1 MALRQVRL
9 LAARAAAL
17 PASLR
22 QRPSR
27 SPLSAPSRAQTQT
40 AASNSSWA
48 ILASIP
54 RVAAADGADVSLALT
69 PPPRVSILTVS
80 PRVFP
85 EPVTPQ
91 HFPFVLAADPSGLLL
106 LQATLGR
113 PWTREATLGPDGY
126 FKSVTWHNSLPRY
139 FVLDPAADSASAFQL
154 PDPDDAI
161 MHQALLGLI
170 ASPAGY
176 MVAELRPLIGSD
188 KATLLCFSSETG
200 RWVSKPVHY
209 PLPPRHLAPINVL
222 SLHGRLWWVDLEW
235 GVITSDPFADHPVL
249 RFVPFPPDRVLG
261 CREAWGVADIYRC
274 VGVSA
279 GKLRFVDT
287 MYMGPIIGG
296 TPDITVWTLPGP
308 DATEW
313 TLEHQV
319 SFGDIW
325 ADDTYKATGLPVDIP
340 ALALI
345 HPDDPDIVYF
355 FLEEHIF
362 AVDVPARKV
371 VDCKVYHLVAPPR
384 CKVASRF
391 VRAWKLPH
399 PLPSGMLDWSN
410 DPILTERD
418 KAPHGIY
425 PLEGH
430 SMLCRET
437 FKVRAIPCCA
447 GRPSM

>member
-40 AASNSSWA
+40 AASASSWA
-48 ILASIP
+48 ILGSIP
-54 RVAAADGADVSLALT
+54 RVADGADVSLALT

-85 EPVTPQ
+85 EPITPQ

-113 PWTREATLGPDGY
+113 PWTREATLGPDGDY
-126 FKSVTWHNSLPRY
+126 KSVMWHNSLPRY
-139 FVLDPAADSASAFQL
+139 FLLDPAAASAFQL
-154 PDPDDAI
+154 PDPDAAV

-170 ASPAGY
+170 ASPAGGGRY

-200 RWVSKPVHY
+200 KWVSKCVHY
-209 PLPPRHLAPINVL
+209 PLPARPLEPINVL
-222 SLHGRLWWVDLEW
+222 SHHGRLWWVDITW

-249 RFVPFPPDRVLG
+249 RFVPFPPGRVLG
-261 CREAWGVADIYRC
+261 YGQASGVADIYRC

-287 MYMGPIIGG
+287 IYMGPIIGG
-296 TPDITVWTLPGP
+296 TPDISVWTLPGP

-319 SFGDIW
+319 SFGEIW
-325 ADDTYKATGLPVDIP
+325 ADESYKATGLPVDIP

-345 HPDDPDIVYF
+345 HPEDPDLVYF
-355 FLEEHIF
+355 FLENHIF
-362 AVDVPARKV
+362 GVDVRARKV
-371 VDCKVYHLVAPPR
+371 VDCKVYDLVAPPR

-391 VRAWKLPH
+391 VRAWKLPQ
-399 PLPSGMLDWSN
+399 PLLSG
-410 DPILTERD
+410 
-418 KAPHGIY
+418 
-425 PLEGH
+425 
-430 SMLCRET
+430 
-437 FKVRAIPCCA
+437 
-447 GRPSM
+447 